1 MGDVCRS
8 TLVIQ
13 KLKGLEELKA
23 GYTAVKQKTC
33 YREGAA
39 PAVEPIK
46 DRERR
51 KQSAIALNQAR
62 RYRMRAVQVLVCFVL
77 SGSESSRNLRD
88 NSWPFAA
95 SWRTAL
101 SEVPR

>member
-1 MGDVCRS
+1 MGDICRS

-46 DRERR
+46 DRE
-51 KQSAIALNQAR
+51 
-62 RYRMRAVQVLVCFVL
+62 
-77 SGSESSRNLRD
+77 
-88 NSWPFAA
+88 
-95 SWRTAL
+95 
-101 SEVPR
+101 

>member
-1 MGDVCRS
+1 MGDICRS

-33 YREGAA
+33 NREGAA

-46 DRERR
+46 DRE
-51 KQSAIALNQAR
+51 
-62 RYRMRAVQVLVCFVL
+62 
-77 SGSESSRNLRD
+77 
-88 NSWPFAA
+88 
-95 SWRTAL
+95 
-101 SEVPR
+101 